1 MQNEPCPCGKRR
13 GKIGGKPSRSVL
25 RPPKSQH
32 VDNRISMRPNSIAIW
47 TVGALMVL
55 AALTGIV
62 KAFLPLFL

>member
-1 MQNEPCPCGKRR
+1 
-13 GKIGGKPSRSVL
+13 
-25 RPPKSQH
+25 
-32 VDNRISMRPNSIAIW
+32 MRPNSIAIW